1 MDLILGYILVLI
13 IMGFVTYFVY
23 KKDKKYAAKGK
34 WRIKESTL
42 LLFTFLFGSLG
53 AAHGLWKLR
62 HKNKHWY
69 FVVVTVV
76 SLIIH
81 LGILVFLIVNTL
93 KK

>member
-1 MDLILGYILVLI
+1 MYLIFGYIIVLLIMSLVT
-13 IMGFVTYFVY
+13 FYVY
-23 KKDKKYAAKGK
+23 KKDKKYAVKGK

-42 LLFTFLFGSLG
+42 LLFTLLFGSIG
-53 AAHGLWKLR
+53 ATNALWKLR

-69 FVVVTVV
+69 FVVVTIL

-81 LGILVFLIVNTL
+81 LGVLAFLIVNAL